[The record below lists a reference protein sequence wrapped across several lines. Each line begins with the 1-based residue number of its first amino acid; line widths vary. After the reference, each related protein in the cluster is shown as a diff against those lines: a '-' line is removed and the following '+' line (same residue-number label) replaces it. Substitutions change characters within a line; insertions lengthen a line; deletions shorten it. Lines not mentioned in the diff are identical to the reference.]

1 MFTLI
6 ILLSPETYYTEI
18 TYLSPPNAQSQA
30 CHFDPGSCSPTEET
44 LKLLIMSLNK
54 LSSKS
59 QIRLYYQRWIPN
71 VIIAHFISCL
81 CFINSYDYDTLLIRL
96 ILLKHTSPYLSSKYN
111 PLSFQNSK
119 YYLSRYFTP
128 KLRLL
133 LGKTLQESKV
143 NYDQFNNLI
152 KLF

>member
-1 MFTLI
+1 
-6 ILLSPETYYTEI
+6 
-18 TYLSPPNAQSQA
+18 
-30 CHFDPGSCSPTEET
+30 
-44 LKLLIMSLNK
+44 MSLNK

-119 YYLSRYFTP
+119 YYLSWYFTP

-152 KLF
+152 KLFLKINFNTTPIEIVLCENSKTFIMYLFVFILLKEALNIS